1 MIISLPVQ
9 LLSKA
14 LSTRRKGNAK
24 TDQQNRERVVY
35 CLPLHLIR
43 ITDRQEM
50 IIKDEVRSG
59 LESQQPIVAL
69 ESTVI
74 AHGLPRPQNL
84 DTARY
89 LEQIVRNGDAVPA
102 TIAML
107 AGELR
112 VGLETNDLELL
123 AQSDD
128 IKKLSV
134 RDLAIGAAHR
144 WNGATTVASTM
155 WIAHRAG

>member
-35 CLPLHLIR
+35 CSPLHLIR

-50 IIKDEVRSG
+50 IIKEEVRAG

-84 DTARY
+84 DTARR
-89 LEQIVRNGDAVPA
+89 LEQSCARRALCPRPWPSSAGGSASDSTTRNS
-102 TIAML
+102 
-107 AGELR
+107 
-112 VGLETNDLELL
+112 NDWPE
-123 AQSDD
+123 A
-128 IKKLSV
+128 
-134 RDLAIGAAHR
+134 R
-144 WNGATTVASTM
+144 AS
-155 WIAHRAG
+155 